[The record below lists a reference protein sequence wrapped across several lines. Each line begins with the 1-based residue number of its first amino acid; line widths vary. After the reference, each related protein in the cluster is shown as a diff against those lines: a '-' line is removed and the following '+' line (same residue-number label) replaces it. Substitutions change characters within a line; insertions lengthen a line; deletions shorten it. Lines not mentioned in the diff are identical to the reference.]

1 MKTLLAATA
10 IAVLATSAHAL
21 TPSERAVVLDMQAT
35 ISQLRGK
42 IQAADR
48 ANAKTLRSLAAASS
62 QVQSLKDELVLAE
75 KQIQELASERDALG
89 AKLEKA
95 EKEIKHLNKRYQFA
109 QFLIASVVALLAA
122 VIAVYFTH
130 FLIPPYN
137 LIAPAVEAAAA
148 FGLVYIIL

>member
-10 IAVLATSAHAL
+10 IAVLTASAHAL
-21 TPSERAVVLDMQAT
+21 TPSERAVVLDMQET

-62 QVQSLKDELVLAE
+62 QVRTLKTELVIAE
-75 KQIQELASERDALG
+75 RQIQDLAAERDALG

-95 EKEIKHLNKRYQFA
+95 EREIKHLNKKYQWA
-109 QFLIASVVALLAA
+109 QFLIASVVALLAT
-122 VIAVYFTH
+122 VVAVYFSH

-137 LIAPAVEAAAA
+137 FIAPAVAAAAA
-148 FGLVYIIL
+148 FGLVYIVL